1 MKRRAAK
8 ADMNILGISC
18 YYHDAAAALLQDG
31 QLIAASEEE
40 RFSRIKHDFGFP
52 SMAIQFCLDSAGIR
66 PGIST
71 TWSSTR
77 SHSASSIA
85 S

>member
-1 MKRRAAK
+1 
-8 ADMNILGISC
+8 MNILGISC

-31 QLIAASEEE
+31 QLIAAAEEE

-52 SMAIQFCLDSAGIR
+52 HHAIQFCLESGGIQ
-66 PGIST
+66 GGEIWT
-71 TWSSTR
+71 TSSSTR
-77 SHSASSIA
+77 SRSASSIA